1 MPKSHPTTNENRSSI
16 ESIENERGNV
26 RDGKIETKTTME
38 WPRREKGTK
47 EAEIEESWS
56 IGRTAWD
63 TVSNHT
69 PCRVEW
75 IAVEGEE
82 EEKREKCNGMYL
94 ITVIN
99 LFNIKTDGRWEDW
112 TVWDIGI

>member
-47 EAEIEESWS
+47 EAEIEESWLGEPLE
-56 IGRTAWD
+56 IQFLT
-63 TVSNHT
+63 TL
-69 PCRVEW
+69 RV
-75 IAVEGEE
+75 VL
-82 EEKREKCNGMYL
+82 NG
-94 ITVIN
+94 
-99 LFNIKTDGRWEDW
+99 
-112 TVWDIGI
+112 